1 MYKIYQ
7 RKRLLLWLGIL
18 VIIGGSVFGMV
29 KLASKSTTSQTALL
43 AEAVSASDWIK
54 GSNDSKVVLVEYSDF
69 QCPACG
75 FFYFVLKEI
84 TKDYGD
90 KIQLVYR
97 HFPLSYHAN
106 SFLAAQAAEAA
117 GKQGKFWEMY
127 DLLFENQQTWA
138 NQSGADAK
146 KTFTSYARSLGLDVE
161 RFEKDLNSAEIKA
174 KIENNYQSGVK
185 SGVDATPTFFLNG
198 KKLPPPRSYKEF
210 ENAIVQAINANQ

>member
-1 MYKIYQ
+1 
-7 RKRLLLWLGIL
+7 
-18 VIIGGSVFGMV
+18 
-29 KLASKSTTSQTALL
+29 
-43 AEAVSASDWIK
+43 
-54 GSNDSKVVLVEYSDF
+54 
-69 QCPACG
+69 
-75 FFYFVLKEI
+75 
-84 TKDYGD
+84 
-90 KIQLVYR
+90 
-97 HFPLSYHAN
+97 
-106 SFLAAQAAEAA
+106 
-117 GKQGKFWEMY
+117 MY